1 MTTVMNEA
9 PLNILI
15 ADDNKSD
22 RLILAAIVKKMGHEV
37 CIAED
42 GLQAVEQFNSQKPD
56 IILLDVMMPNMNGQ
70 EAALII
76 KESAGEDMVP
86 IIFLTSLQ
94 DANDLAKCLD
104 SGGDDFLTKPYNK
117 IILQAKINALSRMR
131 KMHHT
136 LQQQRDLISE
146 HNEHMVHEQEVAK
159 AVYDNVTHS
168 GCLNLPNLKYMLS
181 PFSVFNGDVLLAS
194 RKPSGS
200 MHILLGDF
208 TGHGLPAA
216 IGAMPLAE
224 IFYGMTAKGFLMD
237 DILREINNKLKN
249 ILPIGY
255 FCCVCMVNLN
265 FRKQQIEVWMG
276 GLPDFYLLRHDT
288 NKIEK
293 VASTHLPLGVLSSQG
308 FDSTTKKYSLRREDR
323 LFMWSD
329 GIIESRND
337 EGDLF
342 GEERLM
348 DIFTSNQDDNLL
360 FDEIVEK
367 VNIFTGES
375 GKDDDTTLLEVKMV
389 SESEVGEVDIDTTRG
404 MITGPTDWNM
414 CYTLRGETL
423 KSFNPLPV
431 MLGILSDVPALRGL
445 SGQLYTLMAELFSNA
460 FEHGVLGLS
469 SELKKDAKGFTEY
482 YQQRDEAMK
491 TMGEGHVTFEFDHK
505 PVQDGGLLTLTVS
518 DSGGGFDYKSK
529 QANQFSDEGYS
540 GRGIPLIVSICDS
553 LEYLGNGNTV
563 KVAMSWNTKGLE
575 E

>member
-1 MTTVMNEA
+1 MVDV

-22 RLILAAIVKKMGHEV
+22 RLILAAIVKKMGHRV
-37 CIAED
+37 CVAED
-42 GLQAVEQFNSQKPD
+42 GVQAVAQYLSEKPD

-70 EAALII
+70 EAALQI
-76 KESAGEDMVP
+76 KSSAGEDMVP

-94 DANDLAKCLD
+94 DATDLAKCLD

-117 IILQAKINALSRMR
+117 IILQAKINAFSRMS
-131 KMHHT
+131 KMHNT

-146 HNEHMVHEQEVAK
+146 HNDHMVHEQEVAR

-168 GCLNLPNLKYMLS
+168 GCLNLPNIRYMLS
-181 PFSVFNGDVLLAS
+181 PFSVFNGDVLLAA

-237 DILREINNKLKN
+237 AILREINSKLKK

-255 FCCVCMVNLN
+255 FCCVCMVNLS
-265 FRKQQIEVWMG
+265 FRKQQIEMWMG
-276 GLPDFYLLRHDT
+276 GLPDFYLLRHDSGQVEQ
-288 NKIEK
+288 I
-293 VASTHLPLGVLSSQG
+293 ASTHLPLGVLSSQS
-308 FDSTTKKYSLRREDR
+308 FDTQTQRFSLRREDR

-337 EGDLF
+337 EGELF
-342 GEERLM
+342 GETRLM
-348 DIFTSNQDDNLL
+348 DIFQRNQDQQQL
-360 FDEIVEK
+360 FDDIVHE
-367 VNIFTGES
+367 VNKFTGDS

-389 SESEVGEVDIDTTRG
+389 PEADVGEVDIDMSSG

-414 CYTLRGETL
+414 RYTLRGETL
-423 KSFNPLPV
+423 KTFNALPM
-431 MLGILSDVPALRGL
+431 MLGILSDVPALHGL
-445 SGQLYTLMAELFSNA
+445 SGQLYTLMSELFSNA

-469 SELKKDAKGFTEY
+469 SDLKKDAHGFAEY
-482 YQQRDEAMK
+482 YAQREQALKAMADGWV
-491 TMGEGHVTFEFDHK
+491 MFDIDHR
-505 PVQDGGLLTLTVS
+505 PTSGGGLLTLIVT
-518 DSGGGFDYKSK
+518 DSGDGFDFAAK
-529 QANQFSDEGYS
+529 QVKPLGGEGYS
-540 GRGIPLIVSICDS
+540 GRGIPLITSICDS
-553 LEYLGNGNTV
+553 LEYLGAGNIV
-563 KVAMSWNTKGLE
+563 KVTLSWQTKGLE

>member
-1 MTTVMNEA
+1 MVDV

-22 RLILAAIVKKMGHEV
+22 RLILAAIVKKMGHKV
-37 CIAED
+37 CVAED
-42 GLQAVEQFNSQKPD
+42 GVQAVAQYHSEKPD

-70 EAALII
+70 EAAVEI
-76 KESAGEDMVP
+76 KSSAGEDMVP

-94 DANDLAKCLD
+94 DATDLAKCLD

-117 IILQAKINALSRMR
+117 IILQAKINAFSRMS
-131 KMHHT
+131 KMHYI
-136 LQQQRDLISE
+136 LQQQRNLISD

-159 AVYDNVTHS
+159 AVYDNVTHA
-168 GCLNLPNLKYMLS
+168 GCLNLPNIKHMLS
-181 PFSVFNGDVLLAS
+181 PFSVFNGDVLLAA

-237 DILREINNKLKN
+237 DILREINSKLKK

-255 FCCVCMVNLN
+255 FCCVCMVNLS

-288 NKIEK
+288 GQVEK
-293 VASTHLPLGVLSSQG
+293 LASTHLPLGVLSSQG
-308 FDSTTKKYSLRREDR
+308 FDSKTQRYSLRRNDR

-337 EGDLF
+337 QGDLF
-342 GEERLM
+342 GETRLM
-348 DIFTSNQDDNLL
+348 DIFNGNQDQEQL
-360 FDEIVEK
+360 FDNIVNT
-367 VNIFTGES
+367 VNEFTGES

-389 SESEVGEVDIDTTRG
+389 PEAEVGEVDIDMSRG

-414 CYTLRGETL
+414 RYTLRGDTL
-423 KSFNPLPV
+423 KTFNPLPV
-431 MLGILSDVPALRGL
+431 MLGILSDVPALHGL

-469 SELKKDAKGFTEY
+469 SDLKKDAKGFAEY
-482 YQQRDEAMK
+482 YAQRELAMK
-491 TMGEGHVTFEFDHK
+491 SMDDGQVMFEFDHS
-505 PVQDGGLLTLTVS
+505 PTQAGGLLTLTVT
-518 DSGGGFDYKSK
+518 DSGGGFDYVGK
-529 QANQFSDEGYS
+529 QANQFSDAGYS

-553 LEYLGNGNTV
+553 LEYLGRGNIV
-563 KVAMSWNTKGLE
+563 KVTLSWNAKGLE